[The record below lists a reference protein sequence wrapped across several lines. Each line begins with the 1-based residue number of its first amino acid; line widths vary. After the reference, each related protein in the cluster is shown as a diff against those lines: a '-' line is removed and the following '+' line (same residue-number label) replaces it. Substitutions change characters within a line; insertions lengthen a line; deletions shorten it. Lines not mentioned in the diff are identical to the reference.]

1 MFYRFN
7 FVEERSL
14 LKVMVYGKADVQSM
28 RSRLTLLAN
37 DHRWKTEY
45 KLLVDYSSVTVIDAP
60 QEFSKTLKDLLNE
73 VPTDRLPVGIAYV
86 FPERLFCQCFDP
98 QQPIPSIEAGCQ
110 VGFFKQ
116 EEAAMDWLEKLA
128 TENLAAKESP

>member
-7 FVEERSL
+7 FVEEKAL

-45 KLLVDYSSVTVIDAP
+45 KLLVDYSNVTVIDAP
-60 QEFSKTLKDLLNE
+60 QEFYNTLKELLNE
-73 VPTDRLPVGIAYV
+73 VPADRLPVGIAYV
-86 FPERLFCQCFDP
+86 FPERLFCQCFDT
-98 QQPIPSIEAGCQ
+98 QQPSPRIDVGCQ
-110 VGFFKQ
+110 VSFFKN
-116 EEAAMDWLEKLA
+116 EEAAVEWLEKMEA
-128 TENLAAKESP
+128 ECMSAKESS